1 MTIQVHRVQ
10 FFRLPMQT
18 RFPFRYGIASMTKLP
33 HLIVKAEVEVDGQRI
48 PGFSSDGL
56 PPKWFTKNPETTFEN
71 DDLPSMLQAIRHSAD
86 VAVQVGVCSS
96 VFRWWKQVYD
106 AQSVWAAV
114 HHQPPL
120 LAGFGVSL
128 MERSVMDAFC
138 RRHQITLH
146 QALLS
151 NRLQI
156 DLATVRASLRSVQ
169 PRDIIPRSPRN
180 SIAVRHTIGLSDPL
194 SAADVHADDRPRDQL
209 PLTLE
214 ENLQHYGLSHFKIKV
229 SGDFQTDHDRLQRIA
244 DLLNRGC
251 QTLPQ
256 VTLDGNENFDS
267 MRTFR
272 EHWEQH
278 GNSPLLQTL
287 FRQSLLFVEQ
297 PVHRSHALANA
308 IREELRQWPD
318 APPMIIDESDAD
330 FDCLPLAL
338 QLGYSGTSHKNCKG
352 LIKGLANAATIAE
365 QQRCGHNAV
374 LSAEDLGNVGPFALT
389 QDLAMAACLNVPH
402 LERNGH
408 HYFAGLSQFPRS
420 EQSRAQILFSD
431 LYAASADGY
440 PTLQI
445 QQGRLSLNAVNA
457 YAFGAPSIPDDDA
470 FESWQLVSEA

>member
-1 MTIQVHRVQ
+1 
-10 FFRLPMQT
+10 
-18 RFPFRYGIASMTKLP
+18 MTKLP
-33 HLIVKAEVEVDGQRI
+33 HLIVKAEVQVDGQRI

-56 PPKWFTKNPETTFEN
+56 PPKWFTKNPETTFED
-71 DDLPSMLQAIRHSAD
+71 DDLPNMLQAIQHAAD
-86 VAVQVGVCSS
+86 AAVQVGGCCSA
-96 VFRWWKQVYD
+96 FRWWKQVYD
-106 AQSVWAAV
+106 AQSAWAAV

-128 MERSVMDAFC
+128 MERAVMDAFC
-138 RRHQITLH
+138 RRHQITVH

-151 NRLQI
+151 NRLEI

-169 PRDIIPRSPRN
+169 PRDIIPPSPRS
-180 SIAVRHTIGLSDPL
+180 SIAVRHTVGLGDPL
-194 SAADVHADDRPRDQL
+194 TAADVDSDGRPPDQL

-229 SGDFQTDHDRLQRIA
+229 SGDFHNDHHRLLRIA
-244 DLLNRGC
+244 DLLRLGC
-251 QTLPQ
+251 HTPPQ
-256 VTLDGNENFDS
+256 ITLDGNENFAS
-267 MRTFR
+267 IRTFR

-278 GNSPLLQTL
+278 CSSPSLRDL
-287 FRQSLLFVEQ
+287 FQQALLFVEQ
-297 PVHRSHALANA
+297 PVHRDHALANA
-308 IREELRQWPD
+308 VREELSQWPD

-365 QQRCGHNAV
+365 QRRAGSNAV

-402 LERNGH
+402 IERNGH

-420 EQSRAQILFSD
+420 EQSRAEALFCD
-431 LYAASADGY
+431 LYAASDDGF

-445 QQGRLSLNAVNA
+445 QQGRLSLNGVNA
-457 YAFGAPSIPDDDA
+457 YAFGATSVPEEDA